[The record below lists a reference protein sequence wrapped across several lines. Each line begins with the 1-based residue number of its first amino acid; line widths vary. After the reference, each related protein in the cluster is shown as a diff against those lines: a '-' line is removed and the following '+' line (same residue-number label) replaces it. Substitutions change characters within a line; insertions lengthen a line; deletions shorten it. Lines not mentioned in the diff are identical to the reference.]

1 MEDDFIIPI
10 LGFMFI
16 IIGIIL
22 SIVNYSLF
30 GFIPFNNL
38 MQINIPFLLIVFA
51 SILFIVSGSSIII
64 FYRNQN

>member
-1 MEDDFIIPI
+1 
-10 LGFMFI
+10 
-16 IIGIIL
+16 
-22 SIVNYSLF
+22 
-30 GFIPFNNL
+30 